1 MQKQS
6 RLSKFSC
13 FEFSRLKGGG
23 DNFAYVRRGRGVNE
37 KRTGAY
43 KGVGGVRNWR
53 FYCVCTLWIPPNVKL
68 KLKLELLIKNI

>member
-23 DNFAYVRRGRGVNE
+23 AIILRTYAARGGVNE
-37 KRTGAY
+37 KRTGTSKGREGCPKLAILLGMHFMDAPLLNAY
-43 KGVGGVRNWR
+43 
-53 FYCVCTLWIPPNVKL
+53 
-68 KLKLELLIKNI
+68 

>member
-23 DNFAYVRRGRGVNE
+23 AIILRTYAGGGGSMKSVQVRTRGEGGPKLAILLRTYFMDAHLLQLLVNQVV
-37 KRTGAY
+37 TS
-43 KGVGGVRNWR
+43 
-53 FYCVCTLWIPPNVKL
+53 
-68 KLKLELLIKNI
+68 

>member
-23 DNFAYVRRGRGVNE
+23 AIILRTYAGGGGVNE

-43 KGVGGVRNWR
+43 KGEG
-53 FYCVCTLWIPPNVKL
+53 PK
-68 KLKLELLIKNI
+68 LLILMRAYFMDAP

>member
-13 FEFSRLKGGG
+13 FEFSRLKGVGG
-23 DNFAYVRRGRGVNE
+23 GGIILRKYAGGGGVSE

-43 KGVGGVRNWR
+43 KGGG
-53 FYCVCTLWIPPNVKL
+53 CPKL
-68 KLKLELLIKNI
+68 AILLRTYFMDDPYAF

>member
-13 FEFSRLKGGG
+13 FEFFRLKGGG
-23 DNFAYVRRGRGVNE
+23 DNFAYVRRGRRVNE

-43 KGVGGVRNWR
+43 KGEGG
-53 FYCVCTLWIPPNVKL
+53 PKL
-68 KLKLELLIKNI
+68 AILLRTYFMDAPLKD